1 MGHLHTGVFRPV
13 QESPQ
18 LALKA
23 RRDQMAAMDQAVTS
37 TSSAQPARA
46 PETDEHPGLP
56 RPRRW
61 WAIVAISFGTALLVL
76 DGSIAN
82 VALPTIAR
90 DLGVSNGVVTNVVTI
105 YQLVLVMLLLPFSSL
120 GDRVGHRRLYQY
132 GQGLFMLA
140 SALCLFAD
148 SFAVLLALRAVQAV
162 GAGMALSV
170 SAAMLRQIY
179 PANNLGA
186 GLGVN
191 SVIVASSAA
200 LAPTLGG
207 YIVGNAPWQLVFVAA
222 APLAIV
228 SLLLGRALPE
238 PEPRAQPPQ
247 WISGAWSA
255 ATMLL
260 VIGGIQLGT
269 HGHPAIGTAL
279 GVAGVIS
286 LWLLVQRERA
296 RTAPVL
302 PVDLLAKPVLGL
314 SALAAMASFI
324 SAGALMLALPF
335 RLEEA
340 MGYDPQTVGLLL
352 LPFPLTMLVVSPL
365 AGWFSDRI
373 APTKLGVTGM
383 SIAIVGLLLL
393 ATMPEQPGELG
404 IAWRLSL
411 TALGF
416 GLFFS
421 PNSRLLIGR
430 APRDR
435 AAAAGGLLSTSR
447 LLGQTLGAVVIGIL
461 LAGGLGLGPMPFV
474 VACALA
480 LVAAL
485 SSLARYRF
493 RATSQANKPAPRQI
507 SK

>member
-1 MGHLHTGVFRPV
+1 MVAMNEQGHIHPTP
-13 QESPQ
+13 
-18 LALKA
+18 
-23 RRDQMAAMDQAVTS
+23 
-37 TSSAQPARA
+37 SAGRVA
-46 PETDEHPGLP
+46 DDHPGLP
-56 RPRRW
+56 KPRRW
-61 WAIVAISFGTALLVL
+61 WAIVAISFGTALLVI

-90 DLGVSNGVVTNVVTI
+90 DLGVSEAAVTNVVTV

-120 GDRVGHRRLYQY
+120 GDRLGHRRLYQA
-132 GQGLFMLA
+132 GQGLFMVA
-140 SALCLFAD
+140 SAACYWAD
-148 SFAVLLALRAVQAV
+148 SFVILLSLRALQAI

-179 PANNLGA
+179 PAKNLGA
-186 GLGVN
+186 GLGLN

-200 LAPTLGG
+200 IAPTLGG
-207 YIVGNAPWQLVFVAA
+207 YIVGNLPWQLVFVAA

-228 SLLLGRALPE
+228 SLLLGRALPD
-238 PEPRAQPPQ
+238 PEPRDQPSK
-247 WISGAWSA
+247 WRSGVLSA
-255 ATMLL
+255 LTMLL
-260 VIGGIQLGT
+260 LVGGIQLGT
-269 HGHPAIGTAL
+269 HDALVWGVVAFAL
-279 GVAGVIS
+279 GVFA
-286 LWLLVQRERA
+286 LVVLVRRER
-296 RTAPVL
+296 RRDAPVF

-314 SALAAMASFI
+314 SALANFASFI

-335 RLEEA
+335 RLEIG

-365 AGWFSDRI
+365 AGWASDRI
-373 APTKLGVTGM
+373 AATKLGVTGM
-383 SIAIVGLLLL
+383 SIAVVGLLLL
-393 ATMPEQPGELG
+393 ATMPGQPGEWG

-447 LLGQTLGAVVIGIL
+447 LFGQTMAAVVVGIV
-461 LAGGLGLGPMPFV
+461 LASGLGLGPTPLYV
-474 VACALA
+474 SCALA
-480 LVAAL
+480 VVAAL
-485 SSLARYRF
+485 CSMVRF
-493 RATSQANKPAPRQI
+493 SQRGNPANA
-507 SK
+507 